1 MTLGQQRI
9 WDLCKFYL
17 NIMSALDLLK
27 QNQLGNSIRQKLI
40 LLGTRRDSCTSLEMM
55 ILKQA

>member
-1 MTLGQQRI
+1 MTLGQQKI

-17 NIMSALDLLK
+17 NVMSSLDLLK
-27 QNQLGNSIRQKLI
+27 QNELGNSIAQKLI
-40 LLGTRRDSCTSLEMM
+40 LSGTQRDSCTSLEMM